1 MDKRR
6 RAKKSVLVMIMLM
19 ALLVSVQAAEAG
31 WTNVTPA
38 NSTKT
43 LYGIWGTSPSNIYAL
58 GQDGA
63 ILHYDGT
70 AWTAETSGT
79 TEKLNAIWGVTETN
93 IYAVGENGTL
103 LHKTAAGT
111 TWGAEPLVDYKDQND
126 FNDTDLYS
134 VRGSSAQMCFSDQL
148 MAGLYVLTAPGGQ
161 RMILNRPPVH
171 QKLPA
176 SGLSARPIY
185 IAQQRLAVM
194 EDFSTMM
201 AKNGNNSMVVMRI
214 LHSIP
219 YGEIRP
225 LIFMLPVQQ
234 A

>member
-1 MDKRR
+1 MHTRKRMT
-6 RAKKSVLVMIMLM
+6 KQVLSMVMLL
-19 ALLVSVQAAEAG
+19 ALLVSVRAAQAG
-31 WTNVTPA
+31 WTDVTPA

-111 TWGAEPLVDYKDQND
+111 TWGTEPLVDYKDQND

-134 VRGSSAQMCFSDQL
+134 VRGSSAANVFL
-148 MAGLYVLTAPGGQ
+148 
-161 RMILNRPPVH
+161 
-171 QKLPA
+171 
-176 SGLSARPIY
+176 
-185 IAQQRLAVM
+185 
-194 EDFSTMM
+194 
-201 AKNGNNSMVVMRI
+201 RI
-214 LHSIP
+214 NQWLV
-219 YGEIRP
+219 YT
-225 LIFMLPVQQ
+225 F
-234 A
+234 